1 MTPKIIRTREE
12 LDTLD
17 PDAPLVLGTGL
28 FTVAAAARV
37 FVNVQ
42 ALLPAATVGD
52 GSQVRAARQA
62 LKEEE

>member
-1 MTPKIIRTREE
+1 MKPRIIRTREE
-12 LDTLD
+12 LTALD
-17 PDAPLVLGTGL
+17 PDTPLVLGTGL

-52 GSQVRAARQA
+52 GAEVRAARQA
-62 LKEEE
+62 LEEA